1 MAMRTV
7 ALSLLLSIPT
17 PAHAPTRAAAAVPVH
32 TTPPA
37 LPEPSEALWALLEA
51 AEPVKSG
58 EVGGV
63 IAARRV
69 ETRSEIE
76 ALICSFDWP
85 CAQALRVARCE
96 STLNPRAVN
105 SSGHAGLFQLS
116 PRFHAWRV
124 GGDASRLLN
133 AEENVRAAH
142 GLWLDSGRSWRPWSC
157 RPN

>member
-96 STLNPRAVN
+96 STLNPRAYSRGN
-105 SSGHAGLFQLS
+105 YGLMQINAVHS
-116 PRFHAWRV
+116 RRV
-124 GGDASRLLN
+124 GGNLEALYDPETNLRVAFQIWS
-133 AEENVRAAH
+133 EQ
-142 GLWLDSGRSWRPWSC
+142 GWSPWGC
-157 RPN
+157 RP